1 MKTADLWN
9 RFIANAFNE
18 KKMNFSY
25 NDFEKAINER
35 IKTELAFISVE
46 EKLPENYNCQIL
58 VKKENENLCD
68 LRFFHHEEQFKLL
81 CSIHKYT
88 YWRLVFSTEP

>member
-1 MKTADLWN
+1 MKTSDLWN
-9 RFIANAFNE
+9 RFIAKTFNE
-18 KKMNFSY
+18 KRMNFSY
-25 NDFEKAINER
+25 VDFEKAINER
-35 IKTELAFISVE
+35 IKNELVFNSVD

-58 VKKENENLCD
+58 VKKANDKFCD

-88 YWRLVFSTEP
+88 HWRLIF

>member
-9 RFIANAFNE
+9 RFIAKTVNE
-18 KKMNFSY
+18 KKMDFSY
-25 NDFEKAINER
+25 ADFEKAINER
-35 IKTELAFISVE
+35 IKTELIFIPIE
-46 EKLPENYNCQIL
+46 EKFPENYNCQIL
-58 VKKENENLCD
+58 VKKENENFCD

-88 YWRLVFSTEP
+88 HWRPIF